1 MNYIMAKIKMR
12 DLDESMYW
20 TFRKILKDLKKE
32 QKFKRSTLNTKRC
45 SYNYNLNTYQEV
57 FLDFR

>member
-32 QKFKRSTLNTKRC
+32 
-45 SYNYNLNTYQEV
+45 
-57 FLDFR
+57 